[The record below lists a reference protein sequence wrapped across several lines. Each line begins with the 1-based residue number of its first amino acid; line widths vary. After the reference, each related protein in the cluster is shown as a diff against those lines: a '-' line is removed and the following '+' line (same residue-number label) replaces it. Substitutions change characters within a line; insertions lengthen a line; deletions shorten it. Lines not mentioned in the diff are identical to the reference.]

1 MADFKASINN
11 LNGWLK
17 SITDLGLTIIL
28 VLLVLDILVPGST
41 NLIANIAS
49 VVANFS
55 ANGVTGLIA
64 LLLFLMIYKR

>member
-1 MADFKASINN
+1 MADFKATINN
-11 LNGWLK
+11 LTGWLK

-28 VLLVLDILVPGST
+28 VLLILDILVPGST
-41 NLIANIAS
+41 NLIANIAA
-49 VVANFS
+49 VVASFS

>member
-28 VLLVLDILVPGST
+28 VLLVLDILIPGST
-41 NLIANIAS
+41 NLITNIAS
-49 VVANFS
+49 VVASFS

>member
-41 NLIANIAS
+41 NLISNIAS
-49 VVANFS
+49 VVASFS